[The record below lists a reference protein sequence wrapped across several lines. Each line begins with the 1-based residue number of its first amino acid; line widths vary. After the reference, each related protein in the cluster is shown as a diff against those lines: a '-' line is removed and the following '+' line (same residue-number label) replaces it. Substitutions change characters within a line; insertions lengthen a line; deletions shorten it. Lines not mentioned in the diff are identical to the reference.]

1 VSSRWCD
8 PGFVIAATGLLA
20 ETRIAARSA
29 HVRTVAGGGGAIR
42 LAALIERAIAE
53 GGRAIASFGIA
64 GGLSEHLKP
73 GACLIGSE
81 VVGAG
86 KLYRADAPWTAW
98 LRRRLCSAALHRIAG
113 VDQALPTPAEKRAL
127 NAATGAVAVDME
139 SHIVADFATRHGL
152 PFAVIRVIA
161 DPVSRTLPAAAL
173 AGMRP
178 DGTTDIGACLRSLV
192 RHPAQVPALVAVALD
207 TGRAMRQLLRCVH
220 LLGPGLG
227 FFDRG

>member
-1 VSSRWCD
+1 MSSPWCE

-29 HVRTVAGGGGAIR
+29 HVRTVAGGGCATR

-64 GGLSEHLKP
+64 GGLNDDLKP
-73 GACLIGSE
+73 GACLIGTE
-81 VVGAG
+81 VIHSGM
-86 KLYRADAPWTAW
+86 LYRADADWTARLTRE
-98 LRRRLCSAALHRIAG
+98 LRPAVPYRIAG

-139 SHIVADFATRHGL
+139 SHIAADVATRHGL

-161 DPVSRTLPAAAL
+161 DPATRTLPPAAL
-173 AGMRP
+173 AGMRS

-192 RHPAQVPALVAVALD
+192 HNPAQAPALVGVAID
-207 TGRAMRQLLRCVH
+207 AGRAMRQLLRCVQ

-227 FFDRG
+227 FFDCR

>member
-1 VSSRWCD
+1 MTSSRCD
-8 PGFVIAATGLLA
+8 AGFVIAATGLLA
-20 ETRIAARSA
+20 EARIAARSG
-29 HVRTVAGGGGAIR
+29 HVRPVAGGGSATR

-64 GGLSEHLKP
+64 GGLSEDLKP

-81 VVGAG
+81 VMDAR
-86 KLYRADAPWTAW
+86 KLYRADPTWTAW
-98 LRRRLCSAALHRIAG
+98 LGERLCPTAVHRIAG
-113 VDQALPTPAEKRAL
+113 VDEALSTPTEKRAL
-127 NAATGAVAVDME
+127 NAAAGAVAVDME

-152 PFAVIRVIA
+152 PLAVIRVIA
-161 DPVSRTLPAAAL
+161 DPVSRALPPAAL

-192 RHPAQVPALVAVALD
+192 RHPAQAPALVAVALD
-207 TGRAMRQLLRCVH
+207 TGRAMRQLLRCVQ

-227 FFDRG
+227 FFDCR

>member
-1 VSSRWCD
+1 VNFRRLD

-20 ETRIAARSA
+20 EARIAARSGR
-29 HVRTVAGGGGAIR
+29 VRTVAGGGSATR
-42 LAALIERAIAE
+42 LAALIEDATAE

-64 GGLSEHLKP
+64 GGLSEDLKP

-81 VVGAG
+81 VVHSR
-86 KLYRADAPWTAW
+86 KLHRADAEWTA
-98 LRRRLCSAALHRIAG
+98 RLARELCPAAPYRIAG
-113 VDQALPTPAEKRAL
+113 VDQALSTPAEKRAL

-161 DPVSRTLPAAAL
+161 DPVSRTLPPAAL
-173 AGMRP
+173 TGMRP
-178 DGTTDIGACLRSLV
+178 DGTTDTGACLRSLV
-192 RHPAQVPALVAVALD
+192 RNPAQVTALVGVALD
-207 TGRAMRQLLRCVH
+207 AGRAMRQLLRCVQ

-227 FFDRG
+227 FFDRS